1 MTHNPDDPLENI
13 GSNNKMQVGAAAP
26 KTPKAR
32 KDKKAKKAKDKS
44 TPFMSG
50 TRSEKS
56 DDMESVAGGLKGAQ
70 MLIKT
75 LFPSDEPIPRR

>member
-32 KDKKAKKAKDKS
+32 KDKKAKK
-44 TPFMSG
+44 FMSG
-50 TRSEKS
+50 TRK
-56 DDMESVAGGLKGAQ
+56 DKAGDMESVAGGLKGAQ